1 MESLTVQQ
9 RLHDIC
15 SRCGLSEEIVK
26 RVLSAERD
34 SIVESLKHGERA
46 TLIGRCVL
54 RPEIRQKLETGGR
67 IQTYVKVTADP
78 IYQIERELAKQVDF
92 EPRSNEEEDDQK
104 LPEGI
109 RVAQIQQLL

>member
-9 RLHDIC
+9 RLKDIC

-54 RPEIRQKLETGGR
+54 RPEKRQKLETGGR
-67 IQTYVKVTADP
+67 I
-78 IYQIERELAKQVDF
+78 
-92 EPRSNEEEDDQK
+92 
-104 LPEGI
+104 
-109 RVAQIQQLL
+109 